1 MMKAEYTQRTALLI
15 GADKVADLAK
25 KTVMV
30 FGLGGVGSF
39 VAEGLCRA
47 GIGRLIL
54 IDADT
59 FDPSNLNRQLGATT
73 ETVGQRKT
81 DVMQRRLL
89 SINPELVVETHAV
102 FYLPDEEA
110 GFIANAGAD
119 YIVDAIDTVQ
129 AKIGVVAEAFAAGIP
144 VISSM
149 GAGNKLHPEW
159 FEVSTIEKT
168 SVDPLAKIMRR
179 ELKKRGI
186 HGVKVV
192 YSKDPPLPPRQNHD
206 GARPSPGSISFVP
219 SVAGLIIAG
228 AVIRDLIGLP

>member
-129 AKIGVVAEAFAAGIP
+129 AIYGSGKQAASRM
-144 VISSM
+144 V
-149 GAGNKLHPEW
+149 
-159 FEVSTIEKT
+159 
-168 SVDPLAKIMRR
+168 
-179 ELKKRGI
+179 
-186 HGVKVV
+186 
-192 YSKDPPLPPRQNHD
+192 
-206 GARPSPGSISFVP
+206 
-219 SVAGLIIAG
+219 
-228 AVIRDLIGLP
+228 

>member
-47 GIGRLIL
+47 GIG
-54 IDADT
+54 

-192 YSKDPPLPPRQNHD
+192 YSKEPPLPPRQNHD